1 MAAPLDDY
9 ADLLAERPR
18 ESPYVSLFDDAA
30 IAALVAATP
39 LRAIV
44 VHGPP
49 GSGRAHVTNTVCDA
63 LRALNRRFVVDDSR
77 RYATQGESARRSIAA
92 HLRETRSSV
101 LILVYTRAVKSEDA
115 LSIHTVQFV
124 SECALRV
131 QYGLSRR
138 AFVRTFHSSITD
150 VKTVFEY
157 KLPMPIRDAAHN
169 SGRCAIQT
177 LDPSCPVAL
186 ERIFQHETRRK
197 PQALE
202 NPDAFSD
209 ADIFLACHAKHE
221 LAVRGIF
228 VSYIRA
234 SIDSRYPSKPDPGGD
249 GHRDG
254 DG

>member
-9 ADLLAERPR
+9 ADLIGERAR
-18 ESPYVSLFDDAA
+18 ALPYASLFADGE

-44 VHGPP
+44 VYGPP

-63 LRALNRRFVVDDSR
+63 LTSARRRFVVDDTR

-92 HLRETRSSV
+92 HLRESKALV
-101 LILVYTRAVKSEDA
+101 LILVYTRAVKSEEA
-115 LSIHTVQFV
+115 ISIHTLGYV

-138 AFVRTFHSSITD
+138 AFVRTFRGSITD
-150 VKTVFEY
+150 VRTVLEY
-157 KLPMPIRDAAHN
+157 KLPMPVRDAAHN
-169 SGRCAIQT
+169 SGRCALQT
-177 LDPSCPVAL
+177 LDPTCSVAL

-197 PQALE
+197 PAAIV
-202 NPDAFSD
+202 NTDAFSD
-209 ADIFLACHAKHE
+209 ADLLIACPAKHE
-221 LAVRGIF
+221 LALRGTF
-228 VSYIRA
+228 VSYIR
-234 SIDSRYPSKPDPGGD
+234 SYIDSRYPGKADAAGD

-254 DG
+254 D